1 MYQNNNQPVPDLMT
15 APSRQM
21 NTTVTSQ
28 QQQQQVRSRN
38 ALTNQSVNSVG
49 TRFPQTSSSINGSN
63 NVIQAAAS
71 STSLNTMHNNVN
83 NSMPINSRPQQQ
95 HRSNSIQ
102 NCGEIIDLSS
112 PPHSPQR
119 NSYNAA
125 NAVPSVPSSSHSHNS
140 LPPLQRISDAPQLMA
155 NGLPQYKVSLLR

>member
-38 ALTNQSVNSVG
+38 ALTNQNVNSVG

-125 NAVPSVPSSSHSHNS
+125 NTVPSVPSSSHSHNS